1 MGSTDDDNGSKGSG
15 RSLNVSIGGD
25 AKGNAIVLGDD
36 NVVTVTYREVVL
48 PPPEQVDI
56 MRELQALRDVLQRLP
71 SEHRGRI
78 DSRLDEAIDEVER
91 DEPDKGDIG
100 AALEGAINYA
110 KRANE
115 FSEVA
120 EELIP
125 RITRVCGWLG
135 KYGTPLL
142 GLMGLAV

>member
-1 MGSTDDDNGSKGSG
+1 MGSTDDDNDSKGSG
-15 RSLNVSIGGD
+15 SSLTVSIGGD

-36 NVVTVTYREVVL
+36 NVVTVSYREVVL

-56 MRELQALRDVLQRLP
+56 KRELEALREVLARLP
-71 SEHRGRI
+71 SEHRTRI
-78 DSRLDEAIDEVER
+78 ASRLDEAIDEAAR
-91 DEPDKGDIG
+91 DEPDKDDIG
-100 AALEGAINYA
+100 AALEGAIKYA

-125 RITRVCGWLG
+125 RITQVCGWLG
-135 KYGTPLL
+135 KVGMPLL
-142 GLMGLAV
+142 GLLGLAI